1 MVSSSLRPLC
11 VSWFDR
17 MDQALVGFMSLYGI
31 PLLRWAVAI
40 VYLWFGGLKLINA
53 SPAAELVVRT
63 VFWLPPQQALAF
75 IGSWEVVIGMGL
87 LVTHPLVLRA
97 TLFLL
102 WLQAAGTFQVFFLL
116 PQEAFQGGNPLLPTL
131 EGQYAFKNLVLIAA
145 GLVIGSTVRRDSMP
159 RSMPTPARRHP
170 QEQRERS

>member
-1 MVSSSLRPLC
+1 MVSSSLRTLC
-11 VSWFDR
+11 VPWFDR
-17 MDQALVGFMSLYGI
+17 LDHALVGFMSAYGI
-31 PLLRWAVAI
+31 HLLRWAVAI

-63 VFWLPPQQALAF
+63 VFWLPPRPALVF
-75 IGSWEVVIGMGL
+75 IGSWEVVIGIGL
-87 LVTHPLVLRA
+87 LFAHPLLLRV

-145 GLVIGSTVRRDSMP
+145 GLVIGSTVRRDSVP
-159 RSMPTPARRHP
+159 RSMPTAAGRPPQGRR
-170 QEQRERS
+170 EQP